1 MAESFFT
8 NFNAQAFQSQL
19 GNVAQLNNFAASITL
34 PSGIVSLIPNGD
46 QFARKVS
53 FAIRAAEKPEM
64 SIGEISVPFRG
75 GSRFRIPGDRDYTAT
90 WNVTCRFDIKN
101 TIYNAFE
108 GWNDAIVGNVD
119 SDTAFADDDIS
130 QVMGVGEL
138 FQLSRNGRI
147 IKAWSIANIWPS
159 VVGSISYD
167 WSAENTIV
175 EVPVTF
181 VMSHMES
188 EVTRNNVISEQ
199 DLLSG
204 TVIF

>member
-1 MAESFFT
+1 MAETFFS
-8 NFNAQAFQSQL
+8 NFNSQSFQSQL

-34 PSGIVSLIPNGD
+34 PAAIATLIPNSD

-64 SIGEISVPFRG
+64 SIGEISLPFRG
-75 GSRFRIPGDRDYTAT
+75 GARFRIPGDRDFTAT
-90 WNVTCRFDIKN
+90 WNVTARFDINN
-101 TIYNAFE
+101 TVYNCFE
-108 GWNDAIVGNVD
+108 AWSDAIVGNVD
-119 SDTAFADDDIS
+119 SDTAVADDDVM

-147 IKAWSIANIWPS
+147 IKGWSIAGIWPS

-167 WSAENTIV
+167 WSAENAVV
-175 EVPVTF
+175 EVPITF

-188 EVTRNNVISEQ
+188 EVTRNNIISEQ
-199 DLLSG
+199 ELLSG
-204 TVIF
+204 TVVF